1 MQKLL
6 EFLVGKRHWLAFIL
20 CEIISF
26 TCLFSYNAYQRN
38 VILSSSSVVTGY
50 ISSVSASVM
59 SYLGLRSENKML
71 FDRISRL
78 EQEILRLQRAQE
90 TLRSESLVYENTVPD
105 SILDAYQYI
114 AAEIVNNGIVHIAN
128 YLTINKGWK
137 DGIQPDMGVVSV
149 SGVVGIVSTVN
160 EHFSVIIPLLNPKS
174 RLSCKLYKDNYYGS
188 LIWTKT
194 SDLRYADLEEIPR
207 HAEFAVGDTIVTS
220 GYSAIFPA
228 GIIVGTI
235 ENFNDNNDNN
245 FYSLKIKLATDFQ
258 RLKYVR
264 VIKNNFRN
272 EQLEVE
278 REARKND

>member
-1 MQKLL
+1 
-6 EFLVGKRHWLAFIL
+6 
-20 CEIISF
+20 
-26 TCLFSYNAYQRN
+26 
-38 VILSSSSVVTGY
+38 
-50 ISSVSASVM
+50 M